1 MRYLFLF
8 DIDGTILRLKQYR
21 SKRIFRKVFSDMF
34 SVDVPEQLMPN
45 FSGMTDLQI
54 VADICSVGEITL
66 ESVLIRIDEL
76 WERLIYEF
84 DDESVRENIVLLPAI
99 DSLISHLH
107 ISEEAKL
114 ALVTGNFRANAYLKL
129 DTYQLSDYFPVGA
142 FGCDYADRNL
152 LPKLAIDRANQ
163 LWNSS
168 FTNKNAVIIGDS
180 PNDIIC
186 AKANDILSVAV
197 ATGFHSIDEL
207 IEYQPDLLFESFA
220 DYENNLNEIY
230 TRLHK

>member
-21 SKRIFRKVFSDMF
+21 SKRIFRKVINDMF
-34 SVDVPEQLMPN
+34 NVDVPEQLMPN

-54 VADICSVGEITL
+54 VSDICSAGDLDL
-66 ESVLIRIDEL
+66 ELVLSRIDEV
-76 WERLIYEF
+76 WKRLIYEF
-84 DDESVRENIVLLPAI
+84 DDESVRDNIVLLPAI
-99 DSLISHLH
+99 DSLINHLH
-107 ISEEAKL
+107 ETDEAKL
-114 ALVTGNFRANAYLKL
+114 ALVTGNFKANAYLKL
-129 DTYQLSDYFPVGA
+129 DTYNLSDYFPVGA

-163 LWNSS
+163 YWDSS
-168 FTNKNAVIIGDS
+168 FTNKNAVVIGDS

-186 AKANDILSVAV
+186 AKANGILSVAV

-207 IEYQPDLLFESFA
+207 MEYKPDLMFESFK
-220 DYENNLNEIY
+220 DYETNLSKIY
-230 TRLHK
+230 ARLK

>member
-54 VADICSVGEITL
+54 VSDICSVGEINL

-76 WERLIYEF
+76 WERLIHEF
-84 DDESVRENIVLLPAI
+84 DDESVRDNIVLLPAI
-99 DSLISHLH
+99 DSLINHLH
-107 ISEEAKL
+107 IADEAKL

-129 DTYQLSDYFPVGA
+129 NTYNLSKYFPVGA

-163 LWNSS
+163 YWSS
-168 FTNKNAVIIGDS
+168 RFTNKDAVIIGDS

-186 AKANDILSVAV
+186 AKANGIFSVAV

-207 IEYQPDLLFESFA
+207 MEYKPDLMFESFA
-220 DYENNLNEIY
+220 DYETNLNEIY
-230 TRLHK
+230 TRLQ